1 VNPEPRWISK
11 EALIV
16 LHDRSI
22 ALHGGARGLRDENLL
37 ESALSRPL
45 NRFHYEGVEDV
56 CDLAATYLVALASNH
71 PFADGNKRAAFLASG
86 LFLRLNGRRLVA
98 DQSDAALMVLAVAG
112 GERDMYRVADWLRA
126 RSVTDRA

>member
-1 VNPEPRWISK
+1 VNREARWISK

-112 GERDMYRVADWLRA
+112 GERDMDRVADWLRT
-126 RSVTDRA
+126 RSVAEI